1 MLKVLLTD
9 ARENQKLSLSSLL
22 GTEVSD
28 DLNFATI
35 ASFAKRMMEKM
46 DKIGAWFDD
55 RKE

>member
-46 DKIGAWFDD
+46 DKIGA
-55 RKE
+55 